1 MPIDG
6 THLSQDPTYHCMG
19 KVQISLN
26 ADQLENVIDGLYSI
40 GWNEALANHLRDLYR
55 KEYPHHLDHPEK
67 WDVPPVPPSE
77 PFGYDTRADEAR
89 RHPDGIH
96 VRLTDEDKK
105 AVDDYVAKL
114 DAQIDAA
121 DARGMALVINANGK
135 PMFVPKEEAYRYNG
149 NDDMGSRVFGCPN
162 CHSVKIVDGTQPGE
176 HHCMTRGINID
187 LGGINLDLGEDT
199 TTLDDIKDDD
209 LNVDDL
215 AKMPDPLV
223 PCYDGGQEFLIRK
236 STAEDWERGEEFEKA
251 AEAAAN
257 PQAEETHIDPVC
269 EKCGRKL
276 V

>member
-40 GWNEALANHLRDLYR
+40 GWSEALANHLRDLYR
-55 KEYPHHLDHPEK
+55 KEYPHHPDHPEK

-89 RHPDGIH
+89 RHPDGIL

-105 AVDDYVAKL
+105 AVDDYMARLVAE
-114 DAQIDAA
+114 IEAA
-121 DARGMALVINANGK
+121 PARGMALIINANGQ

-149 NDDMGSRVFGCPN
+149 NDDMGSCVFGCPN
-162 CHSVKIVDGTQPGE
+162 CHGTDIAEMQPGLRR
-176 HHCMTRGINID
+176 CMTCGTDIECGID
-187 LGGINLDLGEDT
+187 VE
-199 TTLDDIKDDD
+199 
-209 LNVDDL
+209 
-215 AKMPDPLV
+215 
-223 PCYDGGQEFLIRK
+223 Y
-236 STAEDWERGEEFEKA
+236 GEETITLAELEASFESA
-251 AEAAAN
+251 AEAEAN
-257 PQAEETHIDPVC
+257 PPAEEETPTDPIC
-269 EKCGRKL
+269 ERCGRKL